1 MNRVS
6 KLGWNDW
13 AVCLKVVLLYFIG
26 KKVQN
31 QTFCTLY
38 KTKLADTKV
47 RKPSIVTL
55 TSTFLGQNRLKT
67 PIELWDALV
76 TRADQ
81 AKINCIKFASKGVLP
96 VSVVFQRCKQQY
108 QAMFHLELLE

>member
-1 MNRVS
+1 MNRIS

-38 KTKLADTKV
+38 TTKLADTKV

-81 AKINCIKFASKGVLP
+81 AEINCIILM
-96 VSVVFQRCKQQY
+96 CKSRRFY
-108 QAMFHLELLE
+108 TPGGFVWCNGPFYLVK